1 MPEDPK
7 PAADGGVPFDATQWY
22 VVKQGDT
29 LSKIAIE
36 FYGDASLY
44 PKIFDANRDQL
55 TDPDKIRVGQKLR
68 IP

>member
-29 LSKIAIE
+29 LS
-36 FYGDASLY
+36 
-44 PKIFDANRDQL
+44 
-55 TDPDKIRVGQKLR
+55 
-68 IP
+68 